1 MYFVEIYII
10 HYNNFLINAII
21 ASRNQEFANKIG
33 IFYKKLDISAR
44 LRGFWGPQITPI
56 WGIIIKCDEFSHNI
70 NIFFTHF
77 SGLFLCGFLSLL
89 FPLKTAR
96 KKKLKT

>member
-1 MYFVEIYII
+1 MYLVEIYII

-70 NIFFTHF
+70 NYICFDNYVINPIIP
-77 SGLFLCGFLSLL
+77 S
-89 FPLKTAR
+89 
-96 KKKLKT
+96 

>member
-44 LRGFWGPQITPI
+44 LRGFWGPQMTPM
-56 WGIIIKCDEFSHNI
+56 WGVIIKCDVFGHNI
-70 NIFFTHF
+70 HYISFTTQGFWKIIYVILHF
-77 SGLFLCGFLSLL
+77 LFS
-89 FPLKTAR
+89 KD
-96 KKKLKT
+96 K